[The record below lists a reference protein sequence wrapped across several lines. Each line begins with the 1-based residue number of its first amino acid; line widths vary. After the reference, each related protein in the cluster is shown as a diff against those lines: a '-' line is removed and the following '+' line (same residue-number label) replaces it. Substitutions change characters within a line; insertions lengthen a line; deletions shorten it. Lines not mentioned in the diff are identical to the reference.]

1 MRPSSKRTT
10 VAALRTTLG
19 LSVEQF
25 AELIGKSVSTVKSL
39 ETPGRLNLSEDTAV
53 KISDETGI
61 SARWLLEGDP
71 DKPMVCAPGWEN
83 AKFDGSYD
91 DRYGRGTFEM
101 VQAGKQIAKDPARKR
116 YLRQQKRDA
125 QSLELC
131 SQWFGILAAA
141 RKDGK
146 QEVAEYLL
154 SQFIDQMKKRFG
166 YDSARKRDMD

>member
-1 MRPSSKRTT
+1 MRRSP
-10 VAALRTTLG
+10 LRTTLAVLRSELE
-19 LSVEQF
+19 LSQEEFGKLISRSRPTIQ
-25 AELIGKSVSTVKSL
+25 AIELGKL
-39 ETPGRLNLSEDTAV
+39 RLTEDLAA
-53 KISDETGI
+53 KISAETGI

-71 DKPMVCAPGWEN
+71 DKPMIN
-83 AKFDGSYD
+83 DGSWGPGD
-91 DRYGRGTFEM
+91 NRYNKGLFEH
-101 VQAGKQIAKDPARKR
+101 VRATAQAMAKDPGHKR

-125 QSLELC
+125 QSLEMC

-166 YDSARKRDMD
+166 YESARKRQIDL

>member
-71 DKPMVCAPGWEN
+71 DKPMMADSSWGPDSPYY
-83 AKFDGSYD
+83 KSL
-91 DRYGRGTFEM
+91 FEHI
-101 VQAGKQIAKDPARKR
+101 QATAQAMAKDPDHKR
-116 YLRQQKRDA
+116 YLRHQKRDA

>member
-25 AELIGKSVSTVKSL
+25 SKLIGKSVSTVKSL
-39 ETPGRLNLSEDTAV
+39 ETPDRLKLSEDTAM

-71 DKPMVCAPGWEN
+71 DKPMIADSGWAPPDKP
-83 AKFDGSYD
+83 APLYYKSL
-91 DRYGRGTFEM
+91 FEHI
-101 VQAGKQIAKDPARKR
+101 QATAQAMAKDQGRKR
-116 YLRQQKRDA
+116 YLRHQKRDA

-146 QEVAEYLL
+146 QEVAEYLFG
-154 SQFIDQMKKRFG
+154 QFIDQMKKRFG
-166 YDSARKRDMD
+166 YESARKRDID